1 MERTVSNLSVSVF
14 VFFMGC
20 VSVVNAQDLLSIYR
34 LAKNNE
40 PEFRAS
46 YYNQFSAAESKS
58 QSIAR
63 MLPLILAQ
71 GNSSRDRLNSKKRT
85 FQGAGVQNYWNHTF
99 NVSFTQPVFHWEHW
113 IQLSQAENQI
123 ARAEAQYQA
132 QQQTL
137 MLQVVEA
144 YFNILAAQDTLTFAE
159 AEKTAIG
166 KQLEQAQQRFEV
178 GLIPITDVYEAQA
191 AYDEANANVID
202 ASNQVDNEK
211 ENLRELIGY
220 HEEELDTLTEKMPL
234 LYPEPADLKA
244 WAKAAENNNFKI
256 IAQLNQT
263 EFARKNIALQRSGH
277 IPTLDIVASYG
288 VSDVNNTFGLR
299 GDTQSVGLQLNVPIF
314 EGGGVYSRTKQAEF
328 DFKKEKEN
336 LVKVKRTVTRDVK
349 NAYRGVLTS
358 ISRIKAL
365 KAAVKS
371 AVSAL
376 DATETGFEV
385 GTRTMVD
392 VLTEQRNLF
401 RVKRDYARSRYDY
414 LVNIIRLKNAAG
426 NLSEADI
433 ENINQFLIMNSVADN
448 SN

>member
-1 MERTVSNLSVSVF
+1 MFKKTVLACTLLMAGISAA
-14 VFFMGC
+14 
-20 VSVVNAQDLLSIYR
+20 NAQNLLEIYQM
-34 LAKNNE
+34 AKDNE
-40 PEFRAS
+40 PEFRAA
-46 YYNQFSAAESKS
+46 YYNQFSAAESRS
-58 QSIAR
+58 QSIAQ
-63 MLPLILAQ
+63 MLPLISAQ
-71 GNSSRDRLNSKKRT
+71 GKSTRNRLNSKKRT
-85 FQGAGVQNYWNHTF
+85 FQGSGIQNYWSQTI
-99 NVSFTQPVFHWEHW
+99 NVNFTQPVFHWEHW
-113 IQLSQAENQI
+113 VQLDQSENQI
-123 ARAEAQYQA
+123 AQAEAQFQA

-144 YFNILAAQDTLTFAE
+144 YFNILSAQDTLTFAE

-191 AYDEANANVID
+191 GYDEANANVID
-202 ASNQVDNEK
+202 AANEVDNEK
-211 ENLRELIGY
+211 ENLRELIGP
-220 HEEELDTLTEKMPL
+220 HEQELDLLAEEMPL
-234 LYPEPADLKA
+234 VHPEPTDLDA
-244 WAKAAENNNFKI
+244 WAKAAENNNFNI
-256 IAQLNQT
+256 IAQLNQA

-288 VSDVNNTFGLR
+288 VSDVNSTFGLR
-299 GDTQSVGLQLNVPIF
+299 GDTESVGLQLNIPIF
-314 EGGGVYSRTKQAEF
+314 EGGAVYSRTKQAEF

-336 LVKVKRTVTRDVK
+336 LIKVKRTVTRDVK

-358 ISRIKAL
+358 ISRVKAL

-371 AVSAL
+371 AESAL
-376 DATETGFEV
+376 EATEAGFEV

-414 LVNIIRLKNAAG
+414 LVNTIRLKNAAG
-426 NLSEADI
+426 SLSEADI
-433 ENINQFLIMNSVADN
+433 ENINQFLVSETVTAE